1 MTNSIL
7 MSKQQNTT
15 QATGTPSYNTLTSNI
30 PNIKEKINFATHNI
44 RGFNNQIKRQQWIT
58 YCLQENLY
66 IISITETKLK
76 ESSQLSLTNS
86 AYKIF
91 TSNYTPILHQQRE
104 SSLGTALM
112 IHNSVQ
118 PYIHNITTFPG
129 TALSIDFFFPNNKT
143 RIISVYLLSNNP
155 DLSDRTQ
162 IQILLWVTEAKNKNW
177 HTIILGDFNSN
188 NFTKKRMKNILFTD
202 LSTNNFTSLLN
213 FHNITTPTWHRN
225 NSSSQIDDIWVS
237 SDILLDIETPTFTN
251 ATGITESDHIIMST
265 TWYMN
270 FAPSGIRNKKKN
282 GKYIYMKK

>member
-1 MTNSIL
+1 MTNSIP

-58 YCLQENLY
+58 YCLQENLH

-143 RIISVYLLSNNP
+143 RIISVYLPSNNP

-162 IQILLWVTEAKNKNW
+162 IQI
-177 HTIILGDFNSN
+177 
-188 NFTKKRMKNILFTD
+188 
-202 LSTNNFTSLLN
+202 SL
-213 FHNITTPTWHRN
+213 
-225 NSSSQIDDIWVS
+225 
-237 SDILLDIETPTFTN
+237 
-251 ATGITESDHIIMST
+251 
-265 TWYMN
+265 
-270 FAPSGIRNKKKN
+270 
-282 GKYIYMKK
+282 